1 MKYKKNI
8 LKLLIGF
15 GSMGLGY
22 TYAHELYGV
31 LESEVQQWGYL
42 SEILGAV
49 LFLLVFKPRHGRFM
63 SLILYLCLGIQ
74 IPPII
79 LWFIF
84 HGSRITD
91 APPTIN
97 DQFVAHWAFSI
108 PHIILLTLCL
118 CVFKQN
124 SCLSI
129 FRKSQ

>member
-1 MKYKKNI
+1 MKHKKNI

-15 GSMGLGY
+15 GSMVLGY

-42 SEILGAV
+42 SEFLGVV
-49 LFLLVFKPRHGRFM
+49 LFLLVLKSTHGRFM
-63 SLILYLCLGIQ
+63 SFILYVCMGIQ

-91 APPTIN
+91 APPTMN
-97 DQFVAHWAFSI
+97 DQFAAHWAFSI
-108 PHIILLTLCL
+108 PHIILLILCL

-124 SCLSI
+124 IWLSN